1 MPTRKTPEEMAFAA
15 RIKTART
22 LVRLKHSLEADREL
36 NSLLADMTE
45 SHALELHSGGLKQLE
60 PDALSN
66 VIKQVADTDDVNRG
80 VEDA

>member
-36 NSLLADMTE
+36 NALLADMTE
-45 SHALELHSGGLKQLE
+45 SHALELQTGGLKELGPGSLE
-60 PDALSN
+60 Q
-66 VIKQVADTDDVNRG
+66 VIREVADLDESDPN
-80 VEDA
+80 AHA

>member
-1 MPTRKTPEEMAFAA
+1 MAFAA

-45 SHALELHSGGLKQLE
+45 AHALELQTGGLLELE
-60 PDALSN
+60 PGVLDK
-66 VIKQVADTDDVNRG
+66 VIKGVADADD
-80 VEDA
+80 